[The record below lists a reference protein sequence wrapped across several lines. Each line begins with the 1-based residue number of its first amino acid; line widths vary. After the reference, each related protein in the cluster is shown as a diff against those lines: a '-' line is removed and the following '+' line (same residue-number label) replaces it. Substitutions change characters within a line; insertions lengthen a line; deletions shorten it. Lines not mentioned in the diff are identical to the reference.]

1 MQVTLPIV
9 IEWFVISDKTSA
21 KYNFFI
27 TFYPRSS
34 SHIIFHTKLYINC
47 RKVLPIELKEL
58 ELCTVHYMRVI
69 ALNVQQLSYWCQ
81 QMKSDDKDEQI
92 DLMCILC

>member
-47 RKVLPIELKEL
+47 RKVLPYVIEFRLVFL
-58 ELCTVHYMRVI
+58 LFF
-69 ALNVQQLSYWCQ
+69 
-81 QMKSDDKDEQI
+81 KSLYAESSAFCDWVVCD
-92 DLMCILC
+92 